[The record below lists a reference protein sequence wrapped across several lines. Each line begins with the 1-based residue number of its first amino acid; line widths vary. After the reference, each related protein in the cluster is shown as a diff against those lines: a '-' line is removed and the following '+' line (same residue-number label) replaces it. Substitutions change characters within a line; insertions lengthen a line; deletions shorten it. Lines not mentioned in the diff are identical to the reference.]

1 MINIRSECEKGGM
14 VITIELNDGDR
25 IYKIIEARTFGN
37 NMKRFI
43 SKIDRKNKITVLT
56 YTFNTDDIKKDQT
69 IGNKQMMLLIKEI
82 DEDKFQSVIDIN
94 YQMYPG
100 FAILSEK
107 NYSDKSLED
116 AIELMNLE
124 CSFVTDTPIKTIIEK
139 TRRN

>member
-124 CSFVTDTPIKTIIEK
+124 CSIVTDVPIRTILEELK
-139 TRRN
+139 RK